1 VQADAVAAALAQ
13 AHRSEWAFVLSATVR
28 VAGDLDVAEECA
40 QEAYVSALQAW
51 TRDGVPERPGAWLTT
66 AARNK
71 ALDRLRR
78 EVTLRRKLPLLVEP
92 ATVDP
97 HDPADLDWP
106 DAAVPDDRLR
116 LVFTCCHPTLA
127 PEARVA
133 LTLRLVCGVPTPDVA
148 RAFLVSEPTMAA
160 RITRAKKKIS
170 EARIPYRV
178 PGRAELPERLDSVL
192 TAVHLLFSTGHT
204 AGEGDALVR
213 EELCDRALHLAR
225 TLAALLP
232 EQAET
237 RGLLGLLL
245 LTDARRATRTDEQG
259 RLLLLA
265 DQDRTRWDQRAI
277 LEGLT
282 VTAGALAS
290 GPPGRFTL
298 QAAIAGVHAMA
309 PSLEQTDWPRVV
321 HLYDRLLAVWNTPV
335 VALNRAA
342 AVAFA
347 DGRPPPCRSSTSWR
361 PIPGSPTTPTC
372 RHPRRPAAP
381 PRRRRRR
388 GSVVPAGDQDR
399 SAAAPRPGAGRAR
412 CGHVPSCA
420 RHRYRKRRVPA
431 AGSPPCPSVTW
442 SQKRRPRPVTG
453 VCFRPDV
460 LSEMPADLRNTDMSF
475 ASGDQRLRVYRVQA
489 TDNESDMRYA
499 RARRRVPGRSCWA
512 LGWLSS
518 TVRNQVQVPWPRR
531 VRRRAGHAA
540 DRTAEERP

>member
-1 VQADAVAAALAQ
+1 M
-13 AHRSEWAFVLSATVR
+13 LSATVR

-51 TRDGVPERPGAWLTT
+51 TRDGVPRRPGAWLTT

-71 ALDRLRR
+71 ALDRMRR
-78 EVTLRRKLPLLVEP
+78 EASLRRKLPLLVEP

-97 HDPADLDWP
+97 HDRAEPAGPAGP

-116 LVFTCCHPTLA
+116 LVFTCCHPSLA

-148 RAFLVSEPTMAA
+148 RAFLVSESTMAA
-160 RITRAKKKIS
+160 RLTRAKKKIS

-204 AGEGDALVR
+204 AGAGEELVR
-213 EELCDRALHLAR
+213 EDLCDRALHLAR
-225 TLAALLP
+225 TLATLLP

-265 DQDRTRWDQRAI
+265 DQDRTRWGPRATS
-277 LEGLT
+277 EGLT

-298 QAAIAGVHAMA
+298 QAAIAGVHAIA

-321 HLYDRLLAVWNTPV
+321 HLYDLLLQVWNTPV
-335 VALNRAA
+335 VELNRAA

-347 DGRPPPCRSSTSWR
+347 DG
-361 PIPGSPTTPTC
+361 
-372 RHPRRPAAP
+372 PAAALP
-381 PRRRRRR
+381 LLDELARDPRLADYPYL
-388 GSVVPAGDQDR
+388 PATR
-399 SAAAPRPGAGRAR
+399 
-412 CGHVPSCA
+412 
-420 RHRYRKRRVPA
+420 
-431 AGSPPCPSVTW
+431 
-442 SQKRRPRPVTG
+442 
-453 VCFRPDV
+453 
-460 LSEMPADLRNTDMSF
+460 ADLLRRL
-475 ASGDQRLRVYRVQA
+475 GDSAGAATSYQRAMELTA
-489 TDNESDMRYA
+489 NAAE
-499 RARRRVPGRSCWA
+499 RAFLERRLAEVSLPNGDEPTPG
-512 LGWLSS
+512 
-518 TVRNQVQVPWPRR
+518 
-531 VRRRAGHAA
+531 
-540 DRTAEERP
+540 

>member
-1 VQADAVAAALAQ
+1 MQADAVAAALAQ

-28 VAGDLDVAEECA
+28 VSGDLDLAEECA

-78 EVTLRRKLPLLVEP
+78 EVTLRRKLLLLVEP

-97 HDPADLDWP
+97 DDMADDPADSDWP
-106 DAAVPDDRLR
+106 DASVPDDRLR
-116 LVFTCCHPTLA
+116 LVFTCCHPALA

-170 EARIPYRV
+170 LARIPYRV

-192 TAVHLLFSTGHT
+192 TAVLLLFSTGHT
-204 AGEGDALVR
+204 AGEGDALVL

-245 LTDARRATRTDEQG
+245 LTDARRATRTDGQG

-298 QAAIAGVHAMA
+298 QAAIAGVHAIA

-321 HLYDRLLAVWNTPV
+321 HLYDRLLAAWNTPV

-347 DGRPPPCRSSTSWR
+347 DG
-361 PIPGSPTTPTC
+361 
-372 RHPRRPAAP
+372 PAAALP
-381 PRRRRRR
+381 LLDELATDPRLADYPYL
-388 GSVVPAGDQDR
+388 PATR
-399 SAAAPRPGAGRAR
+399 
-412 CGHVPSCA
+412 
-420 RHRYRKRRVPA
+420 
-431 AGSPPCPSVTW
+431 
-442 SQKRRPRPVTG
+442 
-453 VCFRPDV
+453 
-460 LSEMPADLRNTDMSF
+460 ADLLRRLGDHAGAAQSYLRAIELTANTTERAF
-475 ASGDQRLRVYRVQA
+475 LEQRLAQVSHA
-489 TDNESDMRYA
+489 TGAE
-499 RARRRVPGRSCWA
+499 PP
-512 LGWLSS
+512 LG
-518 TVRNQVQVPWPRR
+518 
-531 VRRRAGHAA
+531 
-540 DRTAEERP
+540 

>member
-1 VQADAVAAALAQ
+1 MIAPRDDATASAVQADAVAAALAQ

-40 QEAYVSALQAW
+40 QEAYVGALQAW

-66 AARNK
+66 AARNQ
-71 ALDRLRR
+71 ALNRLRR

-92 ATVDP
+92 ATVEP
-97 HDPADLDWP
+97 HDPADQDWS

-245 LTDARRATRTDEQG
+245 LTDARRAARTAEQG
-259 RLLLLA
+259 RLLPLA

-347 DGRPPPCRSSTSWR
+347 HGPAAALPLLDELATDPRLADYGYLPASRADLLRRLGDAAGAAQSYRRAMELTANAAERAFLEQRLAEVSRSSITS
-361 PIPGSPTTPTC
+361 
-372 RHPRRPAAP
+372 
-381 PRRRRRR
+381 
-388 GSVVPAGDQDR
+388 
-399 SAAAPRPGAGRAR
+399 
-412 CGHVPSCA
+412 
-420 RHRYRKRRVPA
+420 
-431 AGSPPCPSVTW
+431 
-442 SQKRRPRPVTG
+442 
-453 VCFRPDV
+453 
-460 LSEMPADLRNTDMSF
+460 
-475 ASGDQRLRVYRVQA
+475 SG
-489 TDNESDMRYA
+489 
-499 RARRRVPGRSCWA
+499 
-512 LGWLSS
+512 
-518 TVRNQVQVPWPRR
+518 
-531 VRRRAGHAA
+531 
-540 DRTAEERP
+540 

>member
-1 VQADAVAAALAQ
+1 MQADAVAAALAQ

-66 AARNK
+66 AARNQ

-347 DGRPPPCRSSTSWR
+347 DG
-361 PIPGSPTTPTC
+361 
-372 RHPRRPAAP
+372 PAAALP
-381 PRRRRRR
+381 LLDELATDPRLADYPYLPATRADLLRRL
-388 GSVVPAGDQDR
+388 GD
-399 SAAAPRPGAGRAR
+399 
-412 CGHVPSCA
+412 
-420 RHRYRKRRVPA
+420 A
-431 AGSPPCPSVTW
+431 AGAAQSY
-442 SQKRRPRPVTG
+442 RRAMELTANAAERA
-453 VCFRPDV
+453 F
-460 LSEMPADLRNTDMSF
+460 LE
-475 ASGDQRLRVYRVQA
+475 QRLAEV
-489 TDNESDMRYA
+489 N
-499 RARRRVPGRSCWA
+499 RAAGAEPAPG
-512 LGWLSS
+512 
-518 TVRNQVQVPWPRR
+518 
-531 VRRRAGHAA
+531 
-540 DRTAEERP
+540 

>member
-1 VQADAVAAALAQ
+1 MQADAVAAALAQ

-192 TAVHLLFSTGHT
+192 TAVHLLFSSGHT

-347 DGRPPPCRSSTSWR
+347 DG
-361 PIPGSPTTPTC
+361 
-372 RHPRRPAAP
+372 PAAALP
-381 PRRRRRR
+381 LLDELATDPRLADYPYLPATRADLLRRL
-388 GSVVPAGDQDR
+388 GDAAG
-399 SAAAPRPGAGRAR
+399 AAPSYRRAMELTANAAER
-412 CGHVPSCA
+412 AFLEQRLAEVS
-420 RHRYRKRRVPA
+420 RA
-431 AGSPPCPSVTW
+431 AGAEP
-442 SQKRRPRPVTG
+442 
-453 VCFRPDV
+453 
-460 LSEMPADLRNTDMSF
+460 
-475 ASGDQRLRVYRVQA
+475 
-489 TDNESDMRYA
+489 
-499 RARRRVPGRSCWA
+499 A
-512 LGWLSS
+512 LG
-518 TVRNQVQVPWPRR
+518 
-531 VRRRAGHAA
+531 
-540 DRTAEERP
+540 

>member
-1 VQADAVAAALAQ
+1 MQADAVAAALAQ

-28 VAGDLDVAEECA
+28 IAGDLDVAEECA

-66 AARNK
+66 AARNQ

-92 ATVDP
+92 ATTEPHRP
-97 HDPADLDWP
+97 HDAADLDWP
-106 DAAVPDDRLR
+106 DTAVPDDRLR

-148 RAFLVSEPTMAA
+148 RAFLVSETTMAA

-245 LTDARRATRTDEQG
+245 ITDARRATRTDEQG

-277 LEGLT
+277 LQGLT

-298 QAAIAGVHAMA
+298 QAAIAGVHAIA

-347 DGRPPPCRSSTSWR
+347 DG
-361 PIPGSPTTPTC
+361 
-372 RHPRRPAAP
+372 PAAALP
-381 PRRRRRR
+381 LLDELATDPRLADYAYLPATRADLLRRL
-388 GSVVPAGDQDR
+388 GDAAG
-399 SAAAPRPGAGRAR
+399 AAASYRRAMELTANAAER
-412 CGHVPSCA
+412 AFLEQRLEEVS
-420 RHRYRKRRVPA
+420 RA
-431 AGSPPCPSVTW
+431 AGA
-442 SQKRRPRPVTG
+442 
-453 VCFRPDV
+453 
-460 LSEMPADLRNTDMSF
+460 EPA
-475 ASGDQRLRVYRVQA
+475 
-489 TDNESDMRYA
+489 
-499 RARRRVPGRSCWA
+499 PG
-512 LGWLSS
+512 
-518 TVRNQVQVPWPRR
+518 
-531 VRRRAGHAA
+531 
-540 DRTAEERP
+540 